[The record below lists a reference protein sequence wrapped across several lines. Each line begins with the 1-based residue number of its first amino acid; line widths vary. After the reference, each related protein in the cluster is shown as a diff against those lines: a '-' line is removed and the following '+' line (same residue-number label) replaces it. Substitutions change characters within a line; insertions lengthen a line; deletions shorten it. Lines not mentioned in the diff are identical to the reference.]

1 MIAPAESLPERTSH
15 NNASSPGSTTSD
27 DRGDA
32 IAEKIPKQT
41 GKDADHIED
50 GEKSAR
56 YNRYLEAGLSEE
68 DASFLVSFSA
78 KEERAIFR
86 KVDWRVVPMLAT
98 LYLIS
103 HLDRANIGRLNNH
116 PALPD

>member
-1 MIAPAESLPERTSH
+1 MTAPAETSPEKTPP
-15 NNASSPGSTTSD
+15 NKASSPGSTTSD
-27 DRGDA
+27 NGGDA
-32 IAEKIPKQT
+32 IAEKVPKLT
-41 GKDADHIED
+41 GKDVDHIED
-50 GEKSAR
+50 GEKSAK
-56 YNRYLEAGLSEE
+56 YNKYLEAGLSEE

-103 HLDRANIGRLNNH
+103 HLDRANIGMLNH
-116 PALPD
+116 PVPSQS